1 MPEAPWA
8 RRLGQH
14 PGLGELLVV
23 VGDEVDGV
31 LVEAAEHR
39 RRGRGHARL
48 GVAAGRR
55 TVVEG
60 AEVAVPVDQGQP
72 HRERL
77 GLAHEGV
84 VDRGVPV
91 GVVLAHDLADDA
103 GGLDVAAVGAQP
115 QLVHAV
121 EDASLHRLEAV
132 TRVGQRPAE
141 DDRVGV
147 LQERLLHLVGDV
159 DVDDV
164 LDEVVVQGR
173 CGRAT
178 RHQVQSPSRADP
190 PHPAPGVG

>member
-1 MPEAPWA
+1 M
-8 RRLGQH
+8 
-14 PGLGELLVV
+14 
-23 VGDEVDGV
+23 
-31 LVEAAEHR
+31 
-39 RRGRGHARL
+39 
-48 GVAAGRR
+48 
-55 TVVEG
+55 
-60 AEVAVPVDQGQP
+60 PVDQGQP

-103 GGLDVAAVGAQP
+103 GGLDVAAVGTQP

-121 EDASLHRLEAV
+121 EDASLHGLEAV
-132 TRVGQRPAE
+132 ARVGQRPAE

-178 RHQVQSPSRADP
+178 RHQVHSPSRADP